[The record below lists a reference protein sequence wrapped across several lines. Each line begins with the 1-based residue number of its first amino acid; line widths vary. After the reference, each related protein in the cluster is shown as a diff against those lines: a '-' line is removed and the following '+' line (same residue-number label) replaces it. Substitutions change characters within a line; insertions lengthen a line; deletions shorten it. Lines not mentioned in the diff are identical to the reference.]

1 MLQSSTSICKIDIYY
16 YQIWKS
22 EKEDSIFE
30 AVKDDFKKRFKPINT
45 NNLFISIK
53 ILVLNKTS
61 QIN

>member
-1 MLQSSTSICKIDIYY
+1 MLQSFTSICKIDIYY

-22 EKEDSIFE
+22 EKKDLIFK
-30 AVKDDFKKRFKPINT
+30 AVKSDFKKRFKPINT

-53 ILVLNKTS
+53 ILVLNKNP